1 MLKVLKN
8 LKKSW
13 VSVLFIIILLCIQA
27 AADLALPDY
36 TSKIVND
43 GIQAG
48 GIDSSVPKIISKE
61 DMDTILIISEEDDKI
76 LESYELIGNEE
87 TSSQEKIIDKYFG
100 KDYEDR
106 KSVV

>member
-76 LESYELIGNEE
+76 LESYELIGNE
-87 TSSQEKIIDKYFG
+87 
-100 KDYEDR
+100 
-106 KSVV
+106 